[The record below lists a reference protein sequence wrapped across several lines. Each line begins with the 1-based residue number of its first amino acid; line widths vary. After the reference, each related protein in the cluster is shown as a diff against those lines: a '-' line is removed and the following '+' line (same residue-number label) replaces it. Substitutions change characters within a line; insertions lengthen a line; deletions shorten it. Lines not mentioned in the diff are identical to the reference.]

1 MALSKKNKRFIIW
14 GIVGLVVLLIVLRK
28 SGVIGGTETI
38 QVAVENVTPRDITET
53 VSASGKIQ
61 PVREVKLSPDVSGEI
76 IELLVK
82 EGDRVKSGQVLA
94 RVKPDIYQAN
104 YEQIA
109 ANVNSQKANL
119 ANSEARYTQ
128 TEAQFLN
135 TEASY
140 KRNKTLFDQG
150 VISQA
155 EFDGAQAQYDVAR
168 AEVQAAKQT
177 VNAAKFNVYSA
188 QASMSEASKNL
199 SRTTIVAPVDGTISI
214 LNVEVGERVAGASQ
228 FGSGTEILRI
238 ADMAEM
244 EVSAS
249 VNENEVVRLSLGDTA
264 IVDVDAYPN
273 RKFKGI
279 VTEIGNSANV
289 SGVSADQVS
298 NFDVTIQILS
308 SSYTDMIPKGAVD
321 YSPFRPGM
329 SASVEIQT
337 EKVKQVLS
345 VPVQSVTTRDESETP
360 LTGSS
365 EGSEKPDQKSVK
377 KESQNEII
385 EFVFVIE
392 NGVAKRRTVK
402 TGVQDNE
409 YIQILEGLKKDEV
422 VIVAPYS
429 AIAKK
434 LQGEEKVE
442 VVDRKNLFEVN

>member
-1 MALSKKNKRFIIW
+1 MALKKKNKRIIIW
-14 GIVGLVVLLIVLRK
+14 SVVGLVVLLIILRK
-28 SGVIGGTETI
+28 AGVIGGVETI

-76 IELLVK
+76 VEVLVK
-82 EGDRVKSGQVLA
+82 EGDRVKEGQVLA

-119 ANSEARYTQ
+119 SNSEARLAQ
-128 TEAQFLN
+128 TEAQFVN
-135 TEASY
+135 TESSY
-140 KRNKTLFDQG
+140 NRNKTLFDQG
-150 VISQA
+150 VISKA
-155 EFDGAQAQYDVAR
+155 EFDAAQAQYDVAK
-168 AEVQAAKQT
+168 AEVQASKQT
-177 VNAAKFNVYSA
+177 VNAARFNVYSA

-199 SRTTIVAPVDGTISI
+199 SRTTIVAPVDGTIST

-228 FGSGTEILRI
+228 FSSGTEILRI

-273 RKFKGI
+273 KKFKGI

-289 SGVSADQVS
+289 SGISTDQVS

-308 SSYTDMIPKGAVD
+308 SSYADMIPKGATD

-345 VPVQSVTTRDESETP
+345 VPVQSVTTRDESDVAVVDDKE
-360 LTGSS
+360 
-365 EGSEKPDQKSVK
+365 K
-377 KESQNEII
+377 KEKKNSQEAVT

-392 NGVAKRRTVK
+392 NGIAKRRTVK

-409 YIQILEGLKKDEV
+409 FIQILEGLKKDEV

-442 VVDRKNLFEVN
+442 IVDRKNLFEVN

>member
-1 MALSKKNKRFIIW
+1 MALKKNNKRIIIW
-14 GIVGLVVLLIVLRK
+14 SIVGLVVLLIILRK
-28 SGVIGGTETI
+28 AGVIGGVETI

-76 IELLVK
+76 VELLVK
-82 EGDRVKSGQVLA
+82 EGDRVKEGQVLA

-119 ANSEARYTQ
+119 SNSEARQAQ
-128 TEAQFLN
+128 TEAQFVN
-135 TEASY
+135 TESSY
-140 KRNKTLFDQG
+140 NRNKTLFDQG
-150 VISQA
+150 VISKA
-155 EFDGAQAQYDVAR
+155 EFDAAQAQYDVAK
-168 AEVQAAKQT
+168 AEVQASKQT
-177 VNAAKFNVYSA
+177 VNAARFNVYSA

-199 SRTTIVAPVDGTISI
+199 SRTTIVAPVDGTIST

-244 EVSAS
+244 EVMAS

-273 RKFKGI
+273 KKFKGI

-289 SGVSADQVS
+289 SGISADQVS

-308 SSYTDMIPKGAVD
+308 SSYADMIPKGAVD

-345 VPVQSVTTRDESETP
+345 VPVQSVTTRDESELMVVDDKKKTD
-360 LTGSS
+360 
-365 EGSEKPDQKSVK
+365 EKD
-377 KESQNEII
+377 NHDGIT

-392 NGVAKRRTVK
+392 NGIAKRRTVK

>member
-1 MALSKKNKRFIIW
+1 MALKKKNKRIIIW
-14 GIVGLVVLLIVLRK
+14 SIVGLAVLLIILRK
-28 SGVIGGTETI
+28 AGVIGGVETI
-38 QVAVENVTPRDITET
+38 QVAVENVTQRDITET

-82 EGDRVKSGQVLA
+82 EGDRVKEGQVLA

-104 YEQIA
+104 YEQLA

-119 ANSEARYTQ
+119 SNSEARLAQ
-128 TEAQFLN
+128 TEAQFVN

-140 KRNKTLFDQG
+140 NRNKTLFDQG
-150 VISQA
+150 VISKA
-155 EFDGAQAQYDVAR
+155 EFDAAQAQYDVAK
-168 AEVQAAKQT
+168 AEVQASKQT
-177 VNAAKFNVYSA
+177 VNAARFNVYSA

-199 SRTTIVAPVDGTISI
+199 SRTTIVAPVDGTIST

-228 FGSGTEILRI
+228 FSSGTEILRI

-244 EVSAS
+244 EVMAS

-273 RKFKGI
+273 KKFKGI

-289 SGVSADQVS
+289 SGISADQVS

-308 SSYTDMIPKGAVD
+308 SSYADMIPKGAVD

-345 VPVQSVTTRDESETP
+345 VPVQSVTTRDESELMVVDDKKKTD
-360 LTGSS
+360 
-365 EGSEKPDQKSVK
+365 EKD
-377 KESQNEII
+377 NHDGIT

-392 NGVAKRRTVK
+392 NGIAKRRTVK

>member
-1 MALSKKNKRFIIW
+1 MALKKQNKRIIIW
-14 GIVGLVVLLIVLRK
+14 GIIGLVVLLVILRK
-28 SGVIGGTETI
+28 TGVIGGVETI
-38 QVAVENVTPRDITET
+38 KVAVENVSSRDIIET

-76 IELLVK
+76 VELLVK
-82 EGDRVKSGQVLA
+82 EGDLVKEGQVLA

-119 ANSEARYTQ
+119 SNAEARLSQ

-135 TEASY
+135 TESSY

-150 VISQA
+150 VISNA
-155 EFDGAQAQYDVAR
+155 EFDAAQAQFDVAK
-168 AEVQAAKQT
+168 AEVQASKQT

-199 SRTTIVAPVDGTISI
+199 SRTTIVAPVDGTIST

-244 EVSAS
+244 EVMAS

-273 RKFKGI
+273 KKFKGI

-289 SGVSADQVS
+289 SGISADQVS

-308 SSYTDMIPKGAVD
+308 SSYADMIPKGAID

-345 VPVQSVTTRDESETP
+345 VPVQSVTTRDESDVLVTDDKE
-360 LTGSS
+360 
-365 EGSEKPDQKSVK
+365 K
-377 KESQNEII
+377 KEKKNDQDAVT

-392 NGVAKRRTVK
+392 NGIAKRKTVK

-434 LQGEEKVE
+434 LQGDEKVE

>member
-1 MALSKKNKRFIIW
+1 MALKKANKKFIIW
-14 GIVGLVVLLIVLRK
+14 GLAGIIVLLIVLRK
-28 SGVIGGTETI
+28 TGVIGSTETI
-38 QVAVENVTPRDITET
+38 KVAVENVSPRDITET

-76 IELLVK
+76 VELLVK
-82 EGDRVKSGQVLA
+82 EGDRVKQGQVLA

-119 ANSEARYTQ
+119 SNSEARLAQ

-135 TEASY
+135 TESSY
-140 KRNKTLFDQG
+140 NRNKTLFEQG

-155 EFDGAQAQYDVAR
+155 EFDGAQAQYDVAK

-177 VNAAKFNVYSA
+177 VNAAKYNVYSA

-199 SRTTIVAPVDGTISI
+199 SRTTIVAPVDGTIST

-273 RKFKGI
+273 RKFKGV

-289 SGVSADQVS
+289 SGISTDQVS

-308 SSYTDMIPKGAVD
+308 SSYADMIPKGAVD

-329 SASVEIQT
+329 SASVEILT
-337 EKVKQVLS
+337 EKVSQVLS
-345 VPVQSVTTRDESETP
+345 VPVQSVTTRDESDNLFAT
-360 LTGSS
+360 TDKNQQKTD
-365 EGSEKPDQKSVK
+365 EKKNNVK
-377 KESQNEII
+377 ENDVVT
-385 EFVFVIE
+385 EFVFVVE

-402 TGVQDNE
+402 TGIQDNE
-409 YIQILEGLKKDEV
+409 YIQILDGLKKDEV

-442 VVDRKNLFEVN
+442 IVDRKNLFEVN

>member
-1 MALSKKNKRFIIW
+1 MALKKKNKRIIIW
-14 GIVGLVVLLIVLRK
+14 SIVGLVVLLIILRK
-28 SGVIGGTETI
+28 AGVIGGVETI

-76 IELLVK
+76 VEVLVK
-82 EGDRVKSGQVLA
+82 EGDRVKEGQVLA

-119 ANSEARYTQ
+119 SNSEARLAQ
-128 TEAQFLN
+128 TEAQFVN
-135 TEASY
+135 TESSY
-140 KRNKTLFDQG
+140 NRNKTLFDQG
-150 VISQA
+150 VISKA
-155 EFDGAQAQYDVAR
+155 EFDAAQAQYDVAK
-168 AEVQAAKQT
+168 AEVQASKQT
-177 VNAAKFNVYSA
+177 VNAARFNVYSA

-199 SRTTIVAPVDGTISI
+199 SRTTIVAPVDGTIST

-228 FGSGTEILRI
+228 FSSGTEILRI

-264 IVDVDAYPN
+264 LVDVDAYPN
-273 RKFKGI
+273 KKFKGI

-289 SGVSADQVS
+289 SGVSTDQVS

-308 SSYTDMIPKGAVD
+308 SSYADMIPKGATD

-345 VPVQSVTTRDESETP
+345 VPVQSVTTRDESDLMVVDDKE
-360 LTGSS
+360 
-365 EGSEKPDQKSVK
+365 K
-377 KESQNEII
+377 KEKKDNQATVT

-409 YIQILEGLKKDEV
+409 FIQILEGLKKDEV

>member
-1 MALSKKNKRFIIW
+1 MALKKKNKRIIIW
-14 GIVGLVVLLIVLRK
+14 GIIGLVVLLVILRK
-28 SGVIGGTETI
+28 TGVIGGVETTK
-38 QVAVENVTPRDITET
+38 VAVENVAPRDITET

-76 IELLVK
+76 VELLVK
-82 EGDRVKSGQVLA
+82 EGDRVKQGQVLA
-94 RVKPDIYQAN
+94 RIKPDIYQAN

-119 ANSEARYTQ
+119 SNAEARQAQ

-135 TEASY
+135 TESSY
-140 KRNKTLFDQG
+140 NRNKTLFDQG
-150 VISQA
+150 VISNA
-155 EFDGAQAQYDVAR
+155 EFDAAKAQYEVAK
-168 AEVQAAKQT
+168 AEVMASKQT
-177 VNAAKFNVYSA
+177 VNAARFNVYSA

-199 SRTTIVAPVDGTISI
+199 SRTTIIAPVDGTIST

-228 FGSGTEILRI
+228 FSSGTEILRI

-273 RKFKGI
+273 KKFKGI

-289 SGVSADQVS
+289 SGLSADQVS
-298 NFDVTIQILS
+298 NFDVKIQILS
-308 SSYTDMIPKGAVD
+308 SSYADMIPKGAID
-321 YSPFRPGM
+321 FSPFRPGM
-329 SASVEIQT
+329 SASVDILT

-345 VPVQSVTTRDESETP
+345 VPVQSVTTRDESDAFPTADKE
-360 LTGSS
+360 
-365 EGSEKPDQKSVK
+365 K
-377 KESQNEII
+377 KEKKDNTTAII
-385 EFVFVIE
+385 ELVFVIE
-392 NGVAKRRTVK
+392 DGIAKRRTVK

-434 LQGEEKVE
+434 LQGEEKVD

>member
-1 MALSKKNKRFIIW
+1 MALKKKNKRIIIW
-14 GIVGLVVLLIVLRK
+14 SIVGLVVLLIILRK
-28 SGVIGGTETI
+28 AGVIGGVETI

-76 IELLVK
+76 VEVLVK
-82 EGDRVKSGQVLA
+82 EGDRVKEGQVLA

-119 ANSEARYTQ
+119 SNSEARLTQ
-128 TEAQFLN
+128 TEAQFVN

-140 KRNKTLFDQG
+140 NRNKTLFDQG
-150 VISQA
+150 VISKA
-155 EFDGAQAQYDVAR
+155 EFDAAQAQYDVAK
-168 AEVQAAKQT
+168 AEVQASKQT
-177 VNAAKFNVYSA
+177 VNAARFNVYSA

-199 SRTTIVAPVDGTISI
+199 SRTTIVAPVDGTIST

-228 FGSGTEILRI
+228 FSSGTEILRI

-264 IVDVDAYPN
+264 LVDVDAYPN
-273 RKFKGI
+273 KKFKGI

-289 SGVSADQVS
+289 SGVSTDQVS

-308 SSYTDMIPKGAVD
+308 SSYADMIPKGATD

-345 VPVQSVTTRDESETP
+345 VPVQSVTTRDESD
-360 LTGSS
+360 LMVVDDK
-365 EGSEKPDQKSVK
+365 EKKDK
-377 KESQNEII
+377 KDNQATVT

-409 YIQILEGLKKDEV
+409 FIQILEGLKKDEV

-442 VVDRKNLFEVN
+442 IVDRKNLFEVN

>member
-1 MALSKKNKRFIIW
+1 MKKQNKRIIIW
-14 GIVGLVVLLIVLRK
+14 GIIGLVVLLVILRK
-28 SGVIGGTETI
+28 TGVIGGVETI
-38 QVAVENVTPRDITET
+38 KVAVENVSSRDIIET

-76 IELLVK
+76 VELLVK
-82 EGDRVKSGQVLA
+82 EGDLVKEGQVLA

-119 ANSEARYTQ
+119 SNAEARLSQ

-135 TEASY
+135 TESSY

-150 VISQA
+150 VISNA
-155 EFDGAQAQYDVAR
+155 EFDAAQAQFDVAK
-168 AEVQAAKQT
+168 AEVQASKQT

-199 SRTTIVAPVDGTISI
+199 SRTTIVAPVDGTIST

-244 EVSAS
+244 EVMAS

-273 RKFKGI
+273 KKFKGI

-289 SGVSADQVS
+289 SGISADQVS

-308 SSYTDMIPKGAVD
+308 SSYADMIPKGAID

-345 VPVQSVTTRDESETP
+345 VPVQSVTTRDESDVLVTDDKE
-360 LTGSS
+360 
-365 EGSEKPDQKSVK
+365 K
-377 KESQNEII
+377 KEKKNDQDAVT

-392 NGVAKRRTVK
+392 NGIAKRKTVK

-434 LQGEEKVE
+434 LQGDEKVE

>member
-1 MALSKKNKRFIIW
+1 MALKKKNKRIIIW
-14 GIVGLVVLLIVLRK
+14 SIVGLVVLLIILRK
-28 SGVIGGTETI
+28 AGVIGGVETI

-76 IELLVK
+76 VELLVK
-82 EGDRVKSGQVLA
+82 EGDRVKEGQVLA

-119 ANSEARYTQ
+119 SNSEARLAQ
-128 TEAQFLN
+128 TEAQFVN

-140 KRNKTLFDQG
+140 NRNKTLFDQG
-150 VISQA
+150 VISKA
-155 EFDGAQAQYDVAR
+155 EFDAAQAQYDVAK
-168 AEVQAAKQT
+168 AEVQASKQT
-177 VNAAKFNVYSA
+177 VNAARFNVYSA

-199 SRTTIVAPVDGTISI
+199 SRTTIVAPVDGTIST

-244 EVSAS
+244 EVMAS

-273 RKFKGI
+273 KKFKGI

-289 SGVSADQVS
+289 SGISADQVS

-308 SSYTDMIPKGAVD
+308 SSYADMIPKGAVD

-345 VPVQSVTTRDESETP
+345 VPVQSVTTRDESELMVVDDKKKTD
-360 LTGSS
+360 
-365 EGSEKPDQKSVK
+365 EKD
-377 KESQNEII
+377 NHDGIT

-392 NGVAKRRTVK
+392 NGIAKRRTVK
-402 TGVQDNE
+402 PGVQDNE

>member
-1 MALSKKNKRFIIW
+1 MALKKKNKRIIIW
-14 GIVGLVVLLIVLRK
+14 SIVGLAVLLIILRK
-28 SGVIGGTETI
+28 AGVIGGVETI
-38 QVAVENVTPRDITET
+38 QVAVENVTQRDITET

-82 EGDRVKSGQVLA
+82 EGDRVKEGQVLA

-104 YEQIA
+104 YEQLA

-119 ANSEARYTQ
+119 SNSEARLAQ
-128 TEAQFLN
+128 TEAQFVN

-140 KRNKTLFDQG
+140 NRNKTLFDQG
-150 VISQA
+150 VISKA
-155 EFDGAQAQYDVAR
+155 EFDAAQAQYDVAK
-168 AEVQAAKQT
+168 AEVQASKQT
-177 VNAAKFNVYSA
+177 VNAARFNVYSA

-199 SRTTIVAPVDGTISI
+199 SRTTIVAPVDGTIST

-228 FGSGTEILRI
+228 FSSGTEILRI

-273 RKFKGI
+273 KKFKGI

-289 SGVSADQVS
+289 SGISADQVS

-308 SSYTDMIPKGAVD
+308 SSYADMIPNGATD

-337 EKVKQVLS
+337 DKVKQVLS
-345 VPVQSVTTRDESETP
+345 VPVQSITTRDESD
-360 LTGSS
+360 LMLVDDK
-365 EGSEKPDQKSVK
+365 EKKDK
-377 KESQNEII
+377 KDNQATVT

-409 YIQILEGLKKDEV
+409 FIQILEGLKKDEV

-442 VVDRKNLFEVN
+442 IVDRKNLFEVN

>member
-1 MALSKKNKRFIIW
+1 MALKKKNKRIIIW
-14 GIVGLVVLLIVLRK
+14 SIVGLVVLLIILRK
-28 SGVIGGTETI
+28 AGVIGGVETI

-76 IELLVK
+76 VEVLVK
-82 EGDRVKSGQVLA
+82 EGDRVKEGQVLA

-119 ANSEARYTQ
+119 SNSEARLAQ
-128 TEAQFLN
+128 TEAQFVN

-140 KRNKTLFDQG
+140 NRNKTLFDQG
-150 VISQA
+150 VISKA
-155 EFDGAQAQYDVAR
+155 EFDAAQAQYDVAK
-168 AEVQAAKQT
+168 AEVQASKQT
-177 VNAAKFNVYSA
+177 VNAARFNVYSA

-199 SRTTIVAPVDGTISI
+199 SRTTIVAPVDGTIST

-228 FGSGTEILRI
+228 FSSGTEILRI

-264 IVDVDAYPN
+264 LVDVDAYPN
-273 RKFKGI
+273 KKFKGI

-289 SGVSADQVS
+289 SGVSTDQVS

-308 SSYTDMIPKGAVD
+308 SSYADMIPKGATD

-345 VPVQSVTTRDESETP
+345 VPVQSVTTRDESD
-360 LTGSS
+360 LMLVDDK
-365 EGSEKPDQKSVK
+365 EKKDK
-377 KESQNEII
+377 KDNQATVT

-409 YIQILEGLKKDEV
+409 FIQILEGLKKDEV

>member
-1 MALSKKNKRFIIW
+1 MALKKKNKRIIIW
-14 GIVGLVVLLIVLRK
+14 SIVGLVVLLIILRK
-28 SGVIGGTETI
+28 TGVIGGVETI
-38 QVAVENVTPRDITET
+38 QAAVENVTPRDITET

-76 IELLVK
+76 VELLVK
-82 EGDRVKSGQVLA
+82 EGDRVKEGQVLA

-119 ANSEARYTQ
+119 SNSEARLAQ
-128 TEAQFLN
+128 TEAQYVN
-135 TEASY
+135 TESSY
-140 KRNKTLFDQG
+140 NRNKTLFDQG
-150 VISQA
+150 VISKA
-155 EFDGAQAQYDVAR
+155 EFDAAQAQYDVAK
-168 AEVQAAKQT
+168 AEVQASKQT
-177 VNAAKFNVYSA
+177 VNAARFNVYSA

-199 SRTTIVAPVDGTISI
+199 SRTTIVAPVDGTIST

-244 EVSAS
+244 EVMAS

-273 RKFKGI
+273 KKFKGI

-289 SGVSADQVS
+289 SGISTDQVS

-308 SSYTDMIPKGAVD
+308 SSYADMIPKGVTD

-345 VPVQSVTTRDESETP
+345 VPVQSVTTRDESD
-360 LTGSS
+360 LMVVDDK
-365 EGSEKPDQKSVK
+365 EKKDKKDDQTTVT
-377 KESQNEII
+377 

-409 YIQILEGLKKDEV
+409 FIQILEGLKKDEV

-442 VVDRKNLFEVN
+442 IVDRKNLFEVN

>member
-1 MALSKKNKRFIIW
+1 MALKKKNKRIIIW
-14 GIVGLVVLLIVLRK
+14 SIVGLVVLLIILRK
-28 SGVIGGTETI
+28 AGVIGGVETI

-76 IELLVK
+76 VEVLVK
-82 EGDRVKSGQVLA
+82 EGDRVKEGQVLA

-119 ANSEARYTQ
+119 SNSEARLAQ
-128 TEAQFLN
+128 TEAQFVN

-140 KRNKTLFDQG
+140 NRNKTLFDQG
-150 VISQA
+150 VISKA
-155 EFDGAQAQYDVAR
+155 EFDAAQAQYDVAK
-168 AEVQAAKQT
+168 AEVQASKQT
-177 VNAAKFNVYSA
+177 VNAARFNVYSA

-199 SRTTIVAPVDGTISI
+199 SRTTIVAPVDGTIST

-228 FGSGTEILRI
+228 FSSGTEILRI

-264 IVDVDAYPN
+264 LVDVDAYPN
-273 RKFKGI
+273 KKFKGI

-289 SGVSADQVS
+289 SGVSTDQVS

-308 SSYTDMIPKGAVD
+308 SSYADMIPKGATD

-345 VPVQSVTTRDESETP
+345 VPVQSVTTRDESD
-360 LTGSS
+360 LMLVDDK
-365 EGSEKPDQKSVK
+365 EKKDK
-377 KESQNEII
+377 KDNQATVT

-409 YIQILEGLKKDEV
+409 FIQILEGLKKDEV

-442 VVDRKNLFEVN
+442 IVDRKNLFEVN

>member
-1 MALSKKNKRFIIW
+1 MALKKKNKRIIIW
-14 GIVGLVVLLIVLRK
+14 SIVGLVVLLIILRK
-28 SGVIGGTETI
+28 VGVIGGVETI

-76 IELLVK
+76 VELLVK
-82 EGDRVKSGQVLA
+82 EGDRVKEGQVLA

-119 ANSEARYTQ
+119 SNSEARLAQ
-128 TEAQFLN
+128 TEAQFVN

-140 KRNKTLFDQG
+140 NRNKTLFDQG
-150 VISQA
+150 VISKA
-155 EFDGAQAQYDVAR
+155 EFDAAQAQYDVAK
-168 AEVQAAKQT
+168 AEVQASKQT
-177 VNAAKFNVYSA
+177 VNAARFNVYSA

-199 SRTTIVAPVDGTISI
+199 SRTTIVAPVDGTIST

-244 EVSAS
+244 EVMAS

-273 RKFKGI
+273 KKFKGI

-289 SGVSADQVS
+289 SGISADQVS

-308 SSYTDMIPKGAVD
+308 SSYADMIPNGATD

-337 EKVKQVLS
+337 DKVKQVLS
-345 VPVQSVTTRDESETP
+345 VPVQSVTTRDESELMVIDDKKKTD
-360 LTGSS
+360 
-365 EGSEKPDQKSVK
+365 EKD
-377 KESQNEII
+377 NHDGIT

-392 NGVAKRRTVK
+392 NGIAKRRTVK